1 MTDEMK
7 NIKMQ
12 EIMGKKVSKRTVAT
26 IKAYLFLALFT
37 PFFDDDDLS
46 DCIRG

>member
-12 EIMGKKVSKRTVAT
+12 ETMGKKKVSKRTVAT
-26 IKAYLFLALFT
+26 IKAYLFFLFYS
-37 PFFDDDDLS
+37 FL
-46 DCIRG
+46 RRW